1 VISLSGHDIAA
12 GDDTTYMDS
21 GVELQ

>member
-1 VISLSGHDIAA
+1 VIALSDNQIAA